1 MTNIAVDGKTI
12 NLNKIFSI
20 IIILLLLTGNVYF
33 ISKYLGLQKEMEEAK
48 AALEIPKINEKILNF
63 TDLFIKKVLKAE
75 NEIDFETR
83 LQLENAVRDINDE
96 EILSQWQ
103 KFTES
108 ENETEAQNEVK
119 NLLELLVSKIKK
131 QY

>member
-12 NLNKIFSI
+12 NLNKIFFI
-20 IIILLLLTGNVYF
+20 IIILLLLAGNVYF
-33 ISKYLGLQKEMEEAK
+33 ISKYFGLQKEMEEAK
-48 AALEIPKINEKILNF
+48 AALEIPQINEKILNF

-108 ENETEAQNEVK
+108 ENETKAQNEVK
-119 NLLELLVSKIKK
+119 NLLELLVLKIKK
-131 QY
+131 